1 MNRIYLALGLAFL
14 WSMVGCTMQKRS
26 LMPGWHVETLGHASE
41 STAREQSQ
49 LSPQR
54 DASAHLN
61 TTACDLKL
69 PLEKQTQPHSPLLHD
84 ALIPTKSLMSE
95 SEMDKLEPL
104 LLPAHES
111 HFVAFSD
118 TTITASSALGETNGA
133 VTTTVVP
140 KNHTAERI
148 LLTLLGF
155 PAVLIGSI
163 LSLIGLAFG
172 EFGLV
177 LLSLLL
183 LIAGILA
190 LIKAATPDWK
200 WDARK
205 NGMNFRSTASI
216 WNSTQVKN
224 PEPSPSTESAEERE
238 KTERLRQE
246 SLERERARQEKI
258 KQERQAELERQR
270 AERQRIKAAEKQ
282 ARKVSF
288 QEFINAPMTKILVGF
303 TIIII
308 GGLLLS

>member
-1 MNRIYLALGLAFL
+1 MNRIFLALGLAFF

-183 LIAGILA
+183 IAGILA
-190 LIKAATPDWK
+190 LLKAATPDWK

-258 KQERQAELERQR
+258 KQERQAELVRQR

>member
-1 MNRIYLALGLAFL
+1 MNRIFLALGLAFF

-61 TTACDLKL
+61 TTACGLKL
-69 PLEKQTQPHSPLLHD
+69 PLEKQTNPRNPLLHD

-95 SEMDKLEPL
+95 KKMDKLEPL

-118 TTITASSALGETNGA
+118 TTVTASGPLDETSVA
-133 VTTTVVP
+133 VTTTMVP
-140 KNHTAERI
+140 KNHAAERI
-148 LLTLLGF
+148 VLTLLGF

-288 QEFINAPMTKILVGF
+288 QEFINAPMTKIVVGF
-303 TIIII
+303 TIILI
-308 GGLLLS
+308 GGLLIS

>member
-1 MNRIYLALGLAFL
+1 
-14 WSMVGCTMQKRS
+14 
-26 LMPGWHVETLGHASE
+26 
-41 STAREQSQ
+41 
-49 LSPQR
+49 
-54 DASAHLN
+54 
-61 TTACDLKL
+61 
-69 PLEKQTQPHSPLLHD
+69 
-84 ALIPTKSLMSE
+84 MSE

-118 TTITASSALGETNGA
+118 TTVTASGPLDETSVA
-133 VTTTVVP
+133 VTTTMVP
-140 KNHTAERI
+140 KNHAAERI
-148 LLTLLGF
+148 VLTLLGF

-270 AERQRIKAAEKQ
+270 AERQRIRAAEKQ
-282 ARKVSF
+282 ARKVKF
-288 QEFINAPMTKILVGF
+288 QEFINAPMTKIVVGF
-303 TIIII
+303 TIILI
-308 GGLLLS
+308 GGLLIS

>member
-1 MNRIYLALGLAFL
+1 
-14 WSMVGCTMQKRS
+14 
-26 LMPGWHVETLGHASE
+26 
-41 STAREQSQ
+41 
-49 LSPQR
+49 
-54 DASAHLN
+54 
-61 TTACDLKL
+61 
-69 PLEKQTQPHSPLLHD
+69 
-84 ALIPTKSLMSE
+84 MSE

-133 VTTTVVP
+133 VTTTMVP

-246 SLERERARQEKI
+246 SLERERARRENS
-258 KQERQAELERQR
+258 RARSDNAELERKR
-270 AERQRIKAAEKQ
+270 AERERIRAAEKQ
-282 ARKVSF
+282 ARKVKF
-288 QEFINAPMTKILVGF
+288 QEFINAPMTKIVVGF
-303 TIIII
+303 TIILI
-308 GGLLLS
+308 GGLLIS